1 MTDRISLALAVVILA
16 AVIADVALNGGH
28 AMLFLL
34 RKLED
39 LIEYLAVWR

>member
-1 MTDRISLALAVVILA
+1 MTDRISLALALVILA
-16 AVIADVALNGGH
+16 AGLADVALNGGH

>member
-1 MTDRISLALAVVILA
+1 VTDRIALVLALIIVT

>member
-1 MTDRISLALAVVILA
+1 VTDRISLALAVVILA

>member
-1 MTDRISLALAVVILA
+1 VTDRISFIFALIILTAVL
-16 AVIADVALNGGH
+16 ADVALNGGH